1 MISSLIRDTKKASMG
16 RNEKSLIMIK
26 SISRDEAKSAIYL
39 DFEGNKDKPPSFAGT
54 VIDGEYQ
61 GTFLE
66 EEFKSAARH
75 RKMFLQD
82 LPGFTAKLLRKA
94 ETEGRIIIAWSTNEL
109 RILSKSHP
117 NIEEYYLDANKLV
130 KKFFKDNRKKTI
142 KKIKA
147 KIDGEKSF
155 KKKPGLKDYLQLD
168 YVDYN
173 YPKAFNGFSP
183 SKEITEVRK
192 QLTNKSG
199 LYKNL
204 SRGRK
209 LALGK
214 MIKYN
219 EHDCMGMKHLI
230 EYVFS
235 RKPTEDVI
243 SY

>member
-1 MISSLIRDTKKASMG
+1 
-16 RNEKSLIMIK
+16 MIK
-26 SISRDEAKSAIYL
+26 SISKDEAKSAIYL

-66 EEFKSAARH
+66 EEFKSVARH

-82 LPGFTAKLLRKA
+82 LPDFTAKLLRKA
-94 ETEGRIIIAWSTNEL
+94 ETEKRIIIAWSTHEL
-109 RILSKSHP
+109 DFLSESHP
-117 NIEEYYLDANKLV
+117 NIEEYYLNANKLV
-130 KKFFKDNRKKTI
+130 MKFFRDNRKRTI

-147 KIDGEKSF
+147 KIDEEKLF
-155 KKKPGLKDYLQLD
+155 MKRKPGLKDLLQLD

-173 YPKAFNGFSP
+173 YPKAFVGFSP
-183 SKEITEVRK
+183 SKEITRVRK

-204 SRGRK
+204 SRGAK
-209 LALGK
+209 VALGK

-235 RKPTEDVI
+235 RKPIEDVI